1 MKQLILHI
9 LALFYRPFAKVMPFQ
24 TFRYLACGGG
34 NTVLDIFL
42 FFIFYNF
49 VLKKAVVQLPFIALS
64 PHIAAVFMAFLVSF
78 PTGFLLNKYIVFS
91 DSNLRGRVQLARY
104 FLLVAVCLLMNYVL
118 MKLFVD
124 YCGFYPTISKILTTA
139 VVVCFSYITQKKFTF
154 KVKADPG
161 SLVET
166 EAQASSP
173 SA

>member
-1 MKQLILHI
+1 MKQLILNI
-9 LALFYRPFAKVMPFQ
+9 LAFFYRPFAKVMPFQ

-34 NTVLDIFL
+34 NTLLDIFL

-49 VLKKAVVQLPFIALS
+49 VLEKQVVHLPLISLS
-64 PHIAAVFMAFLVSF
+64 PHIAAVFMAFIVSF
-78 PTGFLLNKYIVFS
+78 PSGFLLNKYIVFS
-91 DSNLRGRVQLARY
+91 DSNLRGRVQLVRY

-154 KVKADPG
+154 KVK
-161 SLVET
+161 VE
-166 EAQASSP
+166 P
-173 SA
+173 